1 MYTSTKESFTAQRTG
16 TEDIPQ
22 ILPIEESPDRGLE
35 MLGCAIVFL
44 SFAAGLATGLLI
56 YNLI

>member
-1 MYTSTKESFTAQRTG
+1 MYTSTKRSFTAPHTG
-16 TEDIPQ
+16 IEDIPQ
-22 ILPIEESPDRGLE
+22 SIPVEELPDRGLE
-35 MLGCAIVFL
+35 MLGCAIIFL